1 MLRLASFSVLAF
13 IILNVQGSLA
23 YSQDNRNSVRLP
35 QDAPIHCGDFCLA
48 TLQPMMDLILAMNSK
63 LETIHS
69 EQQSIKMQLLA
80 VQSTVKAQR
89 ITMQNSLKD
98 IPTKEEFGAT
108 LNETEEKFLTDL
120 KYLLQYIQANLK
132 DQQKPLLDSLQ
143 RTFTKDDLEMRLNV
157 TEDQLLAS
165 NSELKTQLKE
175 MHTDLRDQEISMKAR
190 LDAQLLAIQENLEDK
205 FMAINSDRI
214 TRDYWPFPGVRD
226 QQTSM
231 QSLQDAPFE
240 TNLEDQQKPLLD
252 SLQRTF
258 TKDDLEMRLNVTEDL
273 LLASNSELKTQLK
286 EVHTDLRDQE
296 ISMKARLDAQLLAI
310 QENLEDKL
318 MAINSDMKNQFQFL
332 LTKMTD
338 LQTCMQCQKDAQLP
352 EVQKTTSEP
361 DSSETELSSTEG
373 QQPMTETEIDEQP
386 EELQSTTENHL
397 STL

>member
-1 MLRLASFSVLAF
+1 MLKLASFSVLAF

-23 YSQDNRNSVRLP
+23 NSQDNRNSVRLP

-108 LNETEEKFLTDL
+108 LNETEEKFMTDL

-165 NSELKTQLKE
+165 NSELKTELKE
-175 MHTDLRDQEISMKAR
+175 MRTDLRDQEISMKTK
-190 LDAQLLAIQENLEDK
+190 LDAQLLEIQEKLEG
-205 FMAINSDRI
+205 FMAINSDKI
-214 TRDYWPFPGVRD
+214 TLFPWRFPDVRD

-231 QSLQDAPFE
+231 QSQQDAPFE
-240 TNLEDQQKPLLD
+240 V
-252 SLQRTF
+252 SGY
-258 TKDDLEMRLNVTEDL
+258 
-273 LLASNSELKTQLK
+273 LAPFKTQEERYGTTIKK
-286 EVHTDLRDQE
+286 EHGKGFRE
-296 ISMKARLDAQLLAI
+296 ACCR
-310 QENLEDKL
+310 
-318 MAINSDMKNQFQFL
+318 F
-332 LTKMTD
+332 
-338 LQTCMQCQKDAQLP
+338 
-352 EVQKTTSEP
+352 
-361 DSSETELSSTEG
+361 
-373 QQPMTETEIDEQP
+373 
-386 EELQSTTENHL
+386 
-397 STL
+397 